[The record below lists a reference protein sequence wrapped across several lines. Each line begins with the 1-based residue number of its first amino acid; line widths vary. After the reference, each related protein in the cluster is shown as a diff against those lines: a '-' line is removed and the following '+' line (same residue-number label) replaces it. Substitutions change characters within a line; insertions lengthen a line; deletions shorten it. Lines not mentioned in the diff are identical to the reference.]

1 MSVTILLVEDD
12 PLLLTVLRE
21 LLEFGGHSVVTC
33 VNGREA
39 VQQLSVTQI
48 DLVVTD
54 LSMPE
59 MDGLELIKVLTFEWP
74 DIRVIAMSGFLD
86 CRARQLTEMYGV
98 DALLEKP
105 FSIEEMLN
113 VVQFPSVQ
121 KLASERIE
129 SKHLGSETE
138 GCESSEALVSFS
150 FSIRPSSLQV
160 ALREPLTLRR
170 EGLKL
175 ISLPDTARVS
185 QTLSWNGIFLNLFEA
200 SMPKQ
205 FWESPPD
212 ILCPGLE
219 PI

>member
-12 PLLLTVLRE
+12 PLLLTVLSE

-48 DLVVTD
+48 DLVITD

-74 DIRVIAMSGFLD
+74 DIKVIAMSGLLD

-105 FSIEEMLN
+105 FSLEEMLN
-113 VVQFPSVQ
+113 VVQISV
-121 KLASERIE
+121 
-129 SKHLGSETE
+129 GTE
-138 GCESSEALVSFS
+138 ACKRAH
-150 FSIRPSSLQV
+150 
-160 ALREPLTLRR
+160 
-170 EGLKL
+170 
-175 ISLPDTARVS
+175 RVKAP
-185 QTLSWNGIFLNLFEA
+185 WFRN
-200 SMPKQ
+200 
-205 FWESPPD
+205 
-212 ILCPGLE
+212 
-219 PI
+219 